1 MARVLLV
8 DDDPDQ
14 LDVRASILTQAGH
27 QVETASNLTEAL
39 ARGQGCEAAVVDLI
53 PETEELLRQL
63 REAGTRVIVLSG
75 RDPEIAA
82 LSSRVDHFLMKPCP
96 SRILLESIARV
107 CAVLLL
113 MLLGCASATAQTFN
127 VSKRS
132 EIVAELDLRAPG
144 MDWGREGHEAALVTI
159 LVDGKARQ
167 NVMIY
172 GGDDRHT
179 YPVFLGSLAPGEH
192 RLAIEGSNFEQ
203 LGARF
208 REDSSDILAQAP
220 ILYARP
226 NTIGHFTDI
235 PLITYCERLQEGR
248 YPVLQYTVIY
258 SNEDAGTS
266 TRALMARWGRTTD
279 IEWVYKAFLNAD
291 GTVHHSTIQAA
302 EHKETLF
309 RGKREGTHPVLIT
322 ATGNN
327 NVADDAVSA
336 VRYQIPPVIADLT
349 ARSREQVMDDHPFS
363 YLVMAKELAR
373 EHKLRPYGTVE
384 DQNVSDPRNYL
395 YFEVNLVNHD
405 SALGVLV
412 RLRGDANW
420 FSGDVGRA
428 DYAITRD
435 GWVRT
440 TVELS
445 PGTRAAQI
453 GEIGFE
459 CLTDGKKVAGTCEV
473 LAVTKCFFL
482 EAGYQPGPNVWSLTE
497 PRKIPTG
504 QIWTSALK

>member
-8 DDDPDQ
+8 EDDPDQ
-14 LDVRASILTQAGH
+14 LEVRASILMQAGH
-27 QVETASNLTEAL
+27 QVETASNLSEAL
-39 ARGQGCEAAVVDLI
+39 ERCQGCNAAVIDLI
-53 PETEELLRQL
+53 PETDELLRRL

-75 RDPEIAA
+75 REPERAA
-82 LSSRVDHFLMKPCP
+82 LSSSVDDFLLKPCP

-107 CAVLLL
+107 CAVLAL
-113 MLLGCASATAQTFN
+113 MVIGSAGVRAQTFQ
-127 VSKRS
+127 VSKQS
-132 EIVAELDLRAPG
+132 EMVAELDLRAPG
-144 MDWGREGHEAALVTI
+144 MDWGREGREASLVTI
-159 LVDGKARQ
+159 VVDGKPQQ

-172 GGDDRHT
+172 GGEDRHT

-192 RLAIEGSNFEQ
+192 RLGIEGASFEQ

-291 GTVHHSTIQAA
+291 GTVHHATIQAA
-302 EHKETLF
+302 AHKETLF

-327 NVADDAVSA
+327 NVADNAVSA
-336 VRYQIPPVIADLT
+336 VRYQIPPVLADLS
-349 ARSREQVMDDHPFS
+349 AHSREQVMDDHPFT

-373 EHKLRPYGTVE
+373 EHKVRPYGAVE

-395 YFEVNLVNHD
+395 YFEANLRNHD

-420 FSGDVGRA
+420 LSGHVGRA

-440 TVELS
+440 TLELP
-445 PGTRAAQI
+445 PGTKAGQI

-473 LAVTKCFFL
+473 LAVSKCFFL
-482 EAGYQPGPNVWSLTE
+482 DAGYQPGTNVWSLSE
-497 PRKIPTG
+497 PRKVPTG